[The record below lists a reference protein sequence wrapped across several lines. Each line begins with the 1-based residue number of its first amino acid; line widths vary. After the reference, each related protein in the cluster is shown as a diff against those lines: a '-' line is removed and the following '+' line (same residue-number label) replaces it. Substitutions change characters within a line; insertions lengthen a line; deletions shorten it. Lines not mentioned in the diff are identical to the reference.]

1 MVLCYRPCIPSA
13 SEDSSVKL
21 WSMEGTLLETLVAQR
36 GAIWGVAFS
45 PDGDY
50 IAATSLDDTLHL
62 WQVSDRNYRQIPGQS
77 QGLTRVAFSPD
88 GQTIATGDIDTT
100 IKLWNRDSALQN
112 TLPGHQGIITSL
124 AFSPVRGASPE
135 GNGRYLYSGSDDS
148 QIIAWDLDQIA
159 ALDPLDYACNW
170 ISDYLKTSE
179 AIAPEAVSLCPG
191 DG

>member
-1 MVLCYRPCIPSA
+1 
-13 SEDSSVKL
+13 
-21 WSMEGTLLETLVAQR
+21 MEGTLLDTLVAQK

-45 PDGDY
+45 PDGDS

-62 WQVSDRNYRQIPGQS
+62 WRVSDRHYRQIPGQS

-88 GQTIATGDIDTT
+88 GQTIATGGIDTT
-100 IKLWNRDSALQN
+100 IKLWNRDGTLQN
-112 TLPGHQGIITSL
+112 TLPGHQGVITSL

-159 ALDPLDYACNW
+159 ALDPPRLRLQLDW
-170 ISDYLKTSE
+170 RLSSRPVKRSH
-179 AIAPEAVSLCPG
+179 PEAVSLCPG
-191 DG
+191 DGLNRTGASFGRCCLAV